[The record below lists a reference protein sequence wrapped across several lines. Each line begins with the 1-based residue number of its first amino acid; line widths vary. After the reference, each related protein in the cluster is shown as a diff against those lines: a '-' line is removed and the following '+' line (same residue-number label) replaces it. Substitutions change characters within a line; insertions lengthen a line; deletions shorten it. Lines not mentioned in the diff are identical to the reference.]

1 MLYNNKK
8 MEGKIM
14 AKMIYLIRWFDGI
27 RETKEICEP
36 VDTDEIAYIRE
47 NAEDYELVNIDKII
61 TYQNGNGKYPSL
73 QYVDIDE
80 LISIGKELAYPSED
94 RDDIV
99 EALDLRV
106 ADEYKDYEDSGNI
119 IGDYIENIKEK
130 IYQMI

>member
-1 MLYNNKK
+1 
-8 MEGKIM
+8 M
-14 AKMIYLIRWFDGI
+14 AREIYLVRWFDGI

-36 VDTDEIAYIRE
+36 GDTDEIAYIRE
-47 NAEDYELVNIDKII
+47 NAKDYELVNIDKII

-99 EALDLRV
+99 EALDLRA

-119 IGDYIENIKEK
+119 IEDYIENIKEK